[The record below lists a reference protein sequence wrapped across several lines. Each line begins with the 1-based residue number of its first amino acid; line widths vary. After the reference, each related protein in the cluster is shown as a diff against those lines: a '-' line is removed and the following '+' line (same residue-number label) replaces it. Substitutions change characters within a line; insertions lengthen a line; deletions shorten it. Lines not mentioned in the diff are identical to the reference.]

1 MAARAATF
9 NPKTQTYTSPRPPI
23 HFPTNPNLSLTTF
36 LFQNSSSSPHS
47 LALIDA
53 DTGETLTFHQLKL
66 QVSKLA
72 HSLLHLNVHKNDV
85 VLIVASNSIHFPVCF
100 LAIVALGAI
109 ASTCNP
115 LYTVSEL
122 SKQVQDCNP
131 KLVITV
137 PELWH
142 KIKELNL
149 PSIIIGSSKSTSFAE
164 TPSSKIWHYSE
175 LIELSNVE
183 CELPDKTVKQSDT
196 AALLYSSGTTGTSK
210 GVILTHRNFIA
221 ASLMVPADQDRYG
234 DPRNV
239 FLCFLPMFH
248 IFGLSVVT
256 VTHLFVVP
264 PVMIALA
271 KQSVVMK
278 KYDLSSLRQVGSGA
292 APLGKDVMEEC
303 TKNLPHVDI
312 VQGYGMT
319 ETCGIISLEN
329 PKEESPLSGSTGTLV
344 SGVESQIV
352 SIDTSKPLPPKQ
364 SGEIWL
370 RGPNMMQGYFK
381 NPEATKLT
389 IDGQGWVHTGDI
401 GYFNEE
407 GQLFVVDR
415 IKELIKCYGFQLLV
429 SFRIAVDNED
439 LTVPASDFWKALHLL
454 ILHFWG
460 EYICSSPVAPAE
472 LEGLLISHTEILD
485 AVVFPFPDAKAG
497 EVPIAHVV
505 RSPNSLLT
513 EEDVQKFIA
522 KQVASFKRLWAVS
535 FVNSVP
541 RSAAGKILRREL
553 IEKVRSKI

>member
-1 MAARAATF
+1 
-9 NPKTQTYTSPRPPI
+9 
-23 HFPTNPNLSLTTF
+23 
-36 LFQNSSSSPHS
+36 
-47 LALIDA
+47 
-53 DTGETLTFHQLKL
+53 
-66 QVSKLA
+66 
-72 HSLLHLNVHKNDV
+72 
-85 VLIVASNSIHFPVCF
+85 
-100 LAIVALGAI
+100 
-109 ASTCNP
+109 
-115 LYTVSEL
+115 
-122 SKQVQDCNP
+122 
-131 KLVITV
+131 
-137 PELWH
+137 
-142 KIKELNL
+142 
-149 PSIIIGSSKSTSFAE
+149 
-164 TPSSKIWHYSE
+164 
-175 LIELSNVE
+175 
-183 CELPDKTVKQSDT
+183 
-196 AALLYSSGTTGTSK
+196 
-210 GVILTHRNFIA
+210 
-221 ASLMVPADQDRYG
+221 MVPADQDRYG

-248 IFGLSVVT
+248 IFGLSVVSYSQLRRGNT
-256 VTHLFVVP
+256 VVSMEKFELEKVLLAVEKYRVTHLFVVP

-271 KQSVVMK
+271 KQSAVMK

-303 TKNLPHVDI
+303 TKNMPRVDI

-415 IKELIKCYGFQLLV
+415 IKELIKCYGFQ
-429 SFRIAVDNED
+429 
-439 LTVPASDFWKALHLL
+439 
-454 ILHFWG
+454 
-460 EYICSSPVAPAE
+460 VAPAE

-497 EVPIAHVV
+497 EVPVANVVRSPNSLLTEEDVQKFIANQVKGLQSFIQFPDAKAGEVPVANVV

-522 KQVASFKRLWAVS
+522 KQVAPFKRLRAVS